1 MRQLFTGGVVIHQ
14 VEILRLDL
22 RYESYRLKSL
32 EAERRLLNSI
42 IEHGI
47 KDPLQGVDDKG
58 SLILLNGFKRVRCCR
73 KLKLKM
79 VPYQSLGNDEILG
92 IIELLRISN
101 ARSLNILEQSKLI
114 DELKTVF
121 KMSHSE
127 IATLLEKSKTWVSV
141 RCGIVKEMGEFVMT
155 KIFND
160 EFPVYSYMYTLRPFR
175 RQNGIKPQEI
185 DEFVSNVS
193 GKRLSTRDI
202 DILARG
208 YFNGSNAFRE
218 QIKNGNVLWG
228 LNQLKQTSVDTTNCT
243 EIERSML
250 RDLEIISKYLRK
262 VSVKCTD
269 KRYKTS
275 SFFAQAHLL
284 GEGIIRQL
292 DGFGSTI
299 RGFYDR
305 CGQT

>member
-1 MRQLFTGGVVIHQ
+1 MTRQ
-14 VEILRLDL
+14 VEISSLDL
-22 RYESYRLKSL
+22 RYEGFRLKSAQ
-32 EAERRLLNSI
+32 AERQLINSI

-47 KDPLQGVDDKG
+47 KDPLQGVDNKG
-58 SLILLNGFKRVRCCR
+58 SLILLNGFKRVRCAQ
-73 KLKLKM
+73 KLKIGI

-92 IIELLRISN
+92 IIELLRLSN

-121 KMSHSE
+121 KMSHAE
-127 IATLLEKSKTWVSV
+127 IAGLLEKSKTWVSV

-175 RQNGIKPQEI
+175 RLNGIKPKEI
-185 DEFVSNVS
+185 DEFVSCVS

-202 DILARG
+202 EILAHG
-208 YFNGSNAFRE
+208 YFNGSDAFRE
-218 QIKNGNVLWG
+218 QIKSGSVLWG
-228 LNQLKQTSVDTTNCT
+228 LKQLKQTSVDTTNCT

-250 RDLEIISKYLRK
+250 RDLEITLKYLRR

-284 GEGIIRQL
+284 GEGIISQL
-292 DGFGSTI
+292 DGFSNTI
-299 RGFYDR
+299 KGFYDR

>member
-1 MRQLFTGGVVIHQ
+1 
-14 VEILRLDL
+14 
-22 RYESYRLKSL
+22 
-32 EAERRLLNSI
+32 
-42 IEHGI
+42 
-47 KDPLQGVDDKG
+47 
-58 SLILLNGFKRVRCCR
+58 
-73 KLKLKM
+73 M

-101 ARSLNILEQSKLI
+101 ARSLNILEQSRLI
-114 DELKTVF
+114 DELKSVF

-141 RCGIVKEMGEFVMT
+141 RCGIVKEMGEFVTT

-175 RQNGIKPQEI
+175 RQNGIKPKEI
-185 DEFVSNVS
+185 DEFVSSVS
-193 GKRLSTRDI
+193 GKGLSTRDI
-202 DILARG
+202 EILAHG

-218 QIKNGNVLWG
+218 RIRNGSVLWG
-228 LNQLKQTSVDTTNCT
+228 LKRLKETSVDTTNCT

-250 RDLEIISKYLRK
+250 RDLEIVSKYLRR

-275 SFFAQAHLL
+275 SFFAQSHLL
-284 GEGIIRQL
+284 TEGIVGQL
-292 DGFGSTI
+292 DGFNGTI

>member
-1 MRQLFTGGVVIHQ
+1 MTRQ
-14 VEILRLDL
+14 VEISSLDL
-22 RYESYRLKSL
+22 RYESFRLKSVA
-32 EAERRLLNSI
+32 AERRLLNSI

-47 KDPLQGVDDKG
+47 KDPLQGVDVQG
-58 SLILLNGFKRVRCCR
+58 SLILPGGFKRIRCAK
-73 KLKLKM
+73 KLKMGM

-101 ARSLNILEQSKLI
+101 TRSLNILEQSKLI

-121 KMSHSE
+121 KMSYSE
-127 IATLLEKSKTWVSV
+127 IATLLERSKTWVSV
-141 RCGIVKEMGEFVMT
+141 RCGIVKEMGEFVMG

-175 RQNGIKPQEI
+175 RLNGIKPKEI
-185 DEFVSNVS
+185 DEFVQAVC
-193 GKRLSTRDI
+193 GQKLSTRDI
-202 DILARG
+202 EILAHG
-208 YFNGSNAFRE
+208 YFNGSDMFRE
-218 QIKNGNVLWG
+218 QIKNGSVLWG
-228 LNQLKQTSVDTTNCT
+228 LKHLKETSVDTTNCT

-250 RDLEIISKYLRK
+250 RDLEIISKYLRR

-284 GEGIIRQL
+284 TEGIIRQL
-292 DGFGSTI
+292 DGFNSTI

-305 CGQT
+305 CRQT